1 MLKCIAIDDEPLAL
15 RQLTSYISKIP
26 YLDLVAKYNNAL
38 EAQQML
44 AGEKVDLI
52 FVDIN
57 MPDLNGVDFVRALI
71 DRPMVIFTTAYSEY
85 AVEGFKLDAV
95 DYSEKLTEILRSNDI
110 RSVTVVRMEVPCCGG
125 LQHAAETA
133 LRSSG
138 KHIPWQVVTIRADG
152 TILENTDSRR

>member
-57 MPDLNGVDFVRALI
+57 MPVSY
-71 DRPMVIFTTAYSEY
+71 TH
-85 AVEGFKLDAV
+85 LDV
-95 DYSEKLTEILRSNDI
+95 YKRQRLRS
-110 RSVTVVRMEVPCCGG
+110 RPRV
-125 LQHAAETA
+125 
-133 LRSSG
+133 
-138 KHIPWQVVTIRADG
+138 
-152 TILENTDSRR
+152 